1 MRLHARLGLLAG
13 VLAAPLAAPL
23 AVNAQTIQM
32 YSSTFESGLDKPPWG
47 TAAYLT
53 NANTFTNF
61 VGRFNSTASTI
72 LMLPVATGLA
82 PGQYPLYNLTFD
94 LYTIDRWEGTASND
108 YFDIRV
114 NDVNVFHESFS
125 TTGAAQSFRAPN
137 IAGHLGF
144 NSSYA
149 DAIYRDISI
158 PFITPSQAHVW
169 IVWDS
174 TGLGLVNDSAWGV
187 DNVRVSYT
195 VVPAPASAG
204 LLSLAGAG
212 LLRRRRR

>member
-1 MRLHARLGLLAG
+1 MRLRARLGLLTG
-13 VLAAPLAAPL
+13 VLTALALPAH
-23 AVNAQTIQM
+23 AQTVQM
-32 YSSTFESGLDKPPWG
+32 YSSTFESGLGQPPWG

-53 NANTFTNF
+53 NAQTFTNF

-125 TTGAAQSFRAPN
+125 TTGAAQTFRAPD
-137 IAGHLGF
+137 IGSAHLGF
-144 NSSYA
+144 NALYQ
-149 DAIYRDISI
+149 DAIYRDISV
-158 PFITPSQAHVW
+158 PFTTPSQAHVW

-174 TGLGLVNDSAWGV
+174 TGLGQLNDSAWGV
-187 DNVRVSYT
+187 DNVRVSYS
-195 VVPAPASAG
+195 VVPAPAGAALLG
-204 LLSLAGAG
+204 LSGAG